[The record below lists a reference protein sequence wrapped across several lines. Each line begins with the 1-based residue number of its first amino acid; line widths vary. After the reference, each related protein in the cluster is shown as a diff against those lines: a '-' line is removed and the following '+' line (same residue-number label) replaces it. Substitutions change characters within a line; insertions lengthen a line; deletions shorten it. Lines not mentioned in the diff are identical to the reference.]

1 MAQPKSINPQIVDAL
16 YCDALLLSDEVRAAF
31 NHSGRVDEVS
41 EQTDLARL
49 ALSSEGLRTTTRMMQ
64 AIAWL
69 LNLRAYFM
77 GELSELQLRRY
88 GRLSHDLLDSDTE
101 QMELLS
107 PNMRELVAET
117 QRFYERLMRLDRGWR
132 QPDSGLPMAF
142 ERLRMTFEQHAE
154 G

>member
-1 MAQPKSINPQIVDAL
+1 MPQTKSINPQIVDAL

-31 NHSGRVDEVS
+31 KPSARLDGAG
-41 EQTDLARL
+41 EQADLARI

-88 GRLSHDLLDSDTE
+88 GRLSHDLLDSDSE
-101 QMELLS
+101 QMEMLS
-107 PNMRELVAET
+107 PDMRELIAET
-117 QRFYERLMRLDRGWR
+117 QRFYERLMRLDRNWQ
-132 QPDSGLPMAF
+132 QPDTGLPMAL